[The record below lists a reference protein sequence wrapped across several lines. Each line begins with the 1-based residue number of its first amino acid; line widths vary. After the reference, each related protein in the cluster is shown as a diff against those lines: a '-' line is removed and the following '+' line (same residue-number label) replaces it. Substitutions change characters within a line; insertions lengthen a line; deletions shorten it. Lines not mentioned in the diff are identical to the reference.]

1 MWIASRMSVVNRK
14 LYAIRGVAVE
24 PLATRTVLTAACIA
38 RELNAIQMIKTPAV
52 RRRVH
57 VTSSLQAMAF
67 HTAILSP
74 AAVRISDL
82 LHRLI

>member
-1 MWIASRMSVVNRK
+1 MWIASRMSAVNRK
-14 LYAIRGVAVE
+14 LCATHGVAAE
-24 PLATRTVLTAACIA
+24 PPATRTELTAACIA

-74 AAVRISDL
+74 TVMRSGS